1 MSFTL
6 WGLPCY
12 TIIMASG
19 VASDNQF
26 RQPPPILPGQQVGIA
41 LIVANDYRETSKP
54 YLRGTQMD
62 AEAMVDTFSYLGYR
76 TICKQ
81 NVKKVDFQSE
91 CERLA
96 GYDYKSGRCKR
107 IAVVF
112 SGHGDVE
119 EELGVQ
125 GGVLIM
131 QDEEKVI
138 IKDLVNLF
146 KPTNNNTLVNTTR
159 MFFIDACRGSTE
171 ECIVSRSPRG
181 GRFITQASSEAGI
194 LIAYSTTENHK
205 AYEGI
210 DGGFWIQSLAQAMR
224 TVDDSLPNI
233 LTKVNKVLNE
243 RCNRSLNVENPR
255 MQTAQY
261 VSQLIEDVYFLKERP
276 APPKAQHVNPEP
288 SSTQPMETDDEAQG
302 IRETLTSQGITCQYH
317 ITETPSRQP
326 GSIPCYFCEL
336 SCFSNGMNYT
346 FRSKQSYHNREDAK
360 KDVNDQARESPDI
373 GANAIFSSRS
383 VEEVEDHTSRVD
395 KLAEYCKSQ
404 QYRPPSY
411 NTKLVGNSYVSTV
424 LVPRNGKFI
433 GDPAESIELAR
444 EKAAKK
450 ALLEMGIIKDSLKLL

>member
-1 MSFTL
+1 MCDVIYI

-19 VASDNQF
+19 VASNNQF
-26 RQPPPILPGQQVGIA
+26 CQPPPILPWQVGIA
-41 LIVANDYRETSKP
+41 LIVANDYYGTNKP
-54 YLRGTQMD
+54 YLGGTQKD
-62 AEAMVDTFSYLGYR
+62 ADVMVNAFNFLGYW

-81 NVKKVDFQSE
+81 NVTGVNFMSGCKE
-91 CERLA
+91 LA
-96 GYDYKSGRCKR
+96 GYNYSSGRCKR

-119 EELGVQ
+119 EER
-125 GGVLIM
+125 GVLIM

-146 KPTNNNTLVNTTR
+146 KPTNNNTLVNTSR
-159 MFFIDACRGSTE
+159 IFFIDACRGSLE
-171 ECIVSRSPRG
+171 EPIVSRGPRG
-181 GRFITQASSEAGI
+181 GHFINQASSEAGI
-194 LIAYSTTENHK
+194 LIAYSTTEDHK

-210 DGGFWIQSLAQAMR
+210 DGGFWIQSLARAMC
-224 TVDDSLPNI
+224 TKDDSLPNI
-233 LTKVNKVLNE
+233 LTKVNKELNE
-243 RCNRSLNVENPR
+243 RCNRSLNVDPKK

-261 VSQLIEDVYFLKERP
+261 VSQLIEDVYFLRERP
-276 APPKAQHVNPEP
+276 APPEAQHVNPEP
-288 SSTQPMETDDEAQG
+288 SSTQPMENDEQTRE

-326 GSIPCYFCEL
+326 GSIPCYSCEL

-346 FRSKQSYHNREDAK
+346 FRSKQSYRSREDAK
-360 KDVNDQARESPDI
+360 KDVNDQAKESPDI
-373 GANAIFSSRS
+373 GANAIFSRS

-395 KLAEYCKSQ
+395 KLAEHCKSQ

-450 ALLEMGIIKDSLKLL
+450 ALLDMGIIKDSLKLL